1 MNGLK
6 FSVVIPYRR
15 REDNIRVVFES
26 LAEQTMDRSRF
37 EVIVGA
43 IEYSAEF
50 MRICQEFTSRLN
62 DHYRD
67 ERRGME
73 RMPGA

>member
-43 IEYSAEF
+43 IEYSEEF
-50 MRICQEFTSRLN
+50 IRICQEFTDRLTIITVMG
-62 DHYRD
+62 
-67 ERRGME
+67 RGGVE